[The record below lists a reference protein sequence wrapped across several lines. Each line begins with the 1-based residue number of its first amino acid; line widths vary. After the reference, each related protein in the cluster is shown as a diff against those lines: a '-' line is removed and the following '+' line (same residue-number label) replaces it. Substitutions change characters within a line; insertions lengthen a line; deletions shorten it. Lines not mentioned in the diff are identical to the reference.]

1 MAIEKILQDIQ
12 KIEKLLD
19 EYYVLVYKEDFSEKQ
34 ELSEDEIL
42 TKESIVTDI
51 QTLIS
56 RLEKDIQSLSQSDC
70 KSEKQQA
77 AENRNLVD
85 LIGEV
90 KHTLKRLRRFGIDDE
105 EVTRLFERLKN
116 DVNSFKESLNKY
128 IENSKHKVFNWSEA
142 QKQNDEEE
150 KKLEEYFF
158 DLLM

>member
-1 MAIEKILQDIQ
+1 MIIEKILQDIQ

-42 TKESIVTDI
+42 TKESIIADI
-51 QTLIS
+51 QALIF

-77 AENRNLVD
+77 TENRNLVD
-85 LIGEV
+85 LVGEV
-90 KHTLKRLRRFGIDDE
+90 KHTLKRLKRFGVDDE
-105 EVTRLFERLKN
+105 DVKKLFERLKN
-116 DVNSFKESLNKY
+116 DVNSFKQSLNKY
-128 IENSKHKVFNWSEA
+128 IEKSKYKIFSWSEA

-150 KKLEEYFF
+150 KKLDEDFL